1 MSNRI
6 DLTGTLHG
14 DFFVKEYLGK
24 KQYLLVCTLCGET
37 KTMYTANI
45 KNGFGKNCSY
55 KKVEIDLTGQQIGEW
70 TVLEYIGK
78 KKYRCKCS
86 CGTIKDVLKANLING
101 SSTSCGH
108 SKNSYGDLTGK
119 RIGEWTVLEKYGYKW
134 KCQCSCGKIGYNMAR
149 DMISGRSRSCGHGY
163 NTFESISGKIFGE
176 WTVGKYIGNQY
187 YECKCSCGTIKNIRK
202 ADLLSGATTSCG
214 CLKSVKIQAK
224 LYEKYGE
231 ISPNKTS
238 NPRNFDQIQ
247 AVLCKENLELF
258 INKLGYK
265 PSSIELSRE
274 LGLKLHRTLTLVHK
288 YALDDKITLNSHI
301 SQAEKDIYNYIK
313 SIYNGEIEQSN
324 RKVISPHELDIYL
337 PEKKIAIEFNGN
349 YWHSDI
355 YKDKNYHQQKTFE
368 CAKAGIRLIHIFE
381 YEWNKNEDRIKQYLK
396 NMVLDK
402 DIIYAR
408 ETEVKEIDKIDSSEF
423 FEKYHIQGNQG
434 AEIYIGL
441 IYNNE
446 IVSVMTFGKPRFN
459 NNYQY
464 ELIRYAT
471 KHGITIVGGAE
482 KMFKYFINNYKPKSI
497 LTYTDIS
504 KFTGNIYT
512 KLGFKVLNISD
523 PNYVWISFDENNV
536 LSRYQTQKH
545 KLVELGLGTIDQTE
559 TEIMESNDYYRV
571 YDCGNIVLEY
581 NI

>member
-1 MSNRI
+1 MSNRV

-14 DFFVKEYLGK
+14 DFFIKEYLGK

-45 KNGFGKNCSY
+45 KKGFGKNCSY
-55 KKVEIDLTGQQIGEW
+55 KKVEIDLVGQQIGEW
-70 TVLEYIGK
+70 TVLEYLGK
-78 KKYRCKCS
+78 KKYKCRCS
-86 CGTIKDVLKANLING
+86 CGTIKDVLKVNLING
-101 SSTSCGH
+101 TSTSCGH
-108 SKNSYGDLTGK
+108 LKQSYGDLTGK
-119 RIGEWTVLEKYGYKW
+119 RIGEWTVLEKSGYKW

-149 DMISGRSRSCGHGY
+149 DMISGRSKSCGHGY
-163 NTFESISGKIFGE
+163 NTFESISGKQFGE
-176 WTVGKYIGNQY
+176 WTVGNYIGNQY
-187 YECKCSCGTIKNIRK
+187 YECKCSCGNVRNIRK

-214 CLKSVKIQAK
+214 CLKSVKIKEK
-224 LYEKYGE
+224 LYEKYGD
-231 ISPNKTS
+231 ISPNRS
-238 NPRNFDQIQ
+238 RNPRNFDQIQ
-247 AVLCKENLELF
+247 AVLCRENLESF

-265 PSSIELSRE
+265 PSSMELSRE

-288 YALDDKITLNSHI
+288 YELDDKITLNSHV

-313 SIYNGEIEQSN
+313 SIYKGEIEQSN
-324 RKVISPHELDIYL
+324 RKVISPQELDIYI

-355 YKDKNYHQQKTFE
+355 YKDKNYHQQKTFD

-381 YEWNKNEDRIKQYLK
+381 YEWNKNEERIKQYLR
-396 NMVLDK
+396 NMILDK
-402 DIIYAR
+402 NVIYAR
-408 ETEVKEIDKIDSSEF
+408 ETEIKEINKIESSEF

-441 IYNNE
+441 LHNNE
-446 IVSVMTFGKPRFN
+446 IISVMTFGKPRFN
-459 NNYQY
+459 NKYQY

-482 KMFKYFINNYKPKSI
+482 RLFKYFINNYKPNNI

-512 KLGFKVLNISD
+512 KLGFKVINISD
-523 PNYVWISFDENNV
+523 PNYVWVSFDENNV

-545 KLVELGLGTIDQTE
+545 KLIELNLGTEDQTE
-559 TEIMESNDYYRV
+559 TEIMESNDYYKV
-571 YDCGNIVLEY
+571 YDCGNLVLEY